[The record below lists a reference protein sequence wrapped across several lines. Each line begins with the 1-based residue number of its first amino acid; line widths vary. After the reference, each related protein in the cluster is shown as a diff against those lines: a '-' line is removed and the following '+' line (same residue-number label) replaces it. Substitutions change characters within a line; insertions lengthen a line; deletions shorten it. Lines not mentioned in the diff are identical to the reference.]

1 MEEED
6 SILEYHVPDGN
17 MASCFRNIKFGHSFL
32 LAVSLQ
38 HTLLLDELNTI
49 GICICIIQ
57 QCHMV
62 MEGVEGAHGT
72 SIVFQYGLFAHQ

>member
-6 SILEYHVPDGN
+6 SILEYYVPNGN
-17 MASCFRNIKFGHSFL
+17 MASCFWNIKFGHSFS

-38 HTLLLDELNTI
+38 HTSLLDELDAI

-57 QCHMV
+57 QCRMV
-62 MEGVEGAHGT
+62 IEGVEGAHGI
-72 SIVFQYGLFAHQ
+72 SIVFQCGLFAHQ